1 MNSSS
6 CVDIFSSSGDS
17 KSFHRDILCD
27 TYLFFFLSSGDTM
40 PCEDLVKLGQDCDLL
55 IHEATM
61 EDDLVKEAKLKY
73 HSTVS
78 QAIQMGQQMRSKFT
92 LLTHFSQRYAAIPH
106 LSQSEDDLRNVGIAY
121 DNMQVSLSQLP
132 LLPLMYPTL
141 KLMFN
146 KHYVELEE
154 RAAKRQRL
162 TNQ

>member
-1 MNSSS
+1 
-6 CVDIFSSSGDS
+6 
-17 KSFHRDILCD
+17 
-27 TYLFFFLSSGDTM
+27 M
-40 PCEDLVKLGQDCDLL
+40 PCESLVKLGQDCDLL

-61 EDDLVKEAKLKY
+61 EDDLMKEAKLKY

-78 QAIQMGQQMRSKFT
+78 QAIQVGEEMKSKFT

-106 LSQSEDDLRNVGIAY
+106 LPQSENDSRLHNVGIAY

-132 LLPLMYPTL
+132 LLPLMYPAL
-141 KLMFN
+141 KIIFN

-162 TNQ
+162 MNQ